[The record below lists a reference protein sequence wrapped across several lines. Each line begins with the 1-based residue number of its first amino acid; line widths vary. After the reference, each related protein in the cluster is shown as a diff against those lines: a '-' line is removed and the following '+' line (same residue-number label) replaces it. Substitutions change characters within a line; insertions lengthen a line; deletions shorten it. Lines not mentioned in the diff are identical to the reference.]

1 MTKTNT
7 TATATATTTAAAE
20 NLTAIKSVMTAAV
33 GRKMMRL
40 LLGDG
45 YSPAQAVTLAS
56 AVTTVSM
63 QSDPNSLHGSFIRM
77 ISRGLCA
84 QATTD
89 IIDSVSNVIT
99 AGGEIRDAEVHKEAS
114 RELES
119 VFNSIE
125 QMKED
130 IDRFST
136 QQERVIEATPE
147 QAKVIDVP
155 VEPAKKHM
163 PAGHRECESC
173 HMPGKKTKGSVLKLK
188 KPELMPDSVRE
199 LDGKWLCPK
208 CLTSVNEIIRKAIAE
223 EEARIKAEREAQAA
237 KDAAEAEAK
246 YAAEQEAKA
255 KAEQEEQMEK
265 LIALRAQEEELAAE
279 LGKCET
285 YAECAPASMKEV
297 AQAKVEEIRTSL
309 GNVRENIASIE
320 AMMNGSAPVET
331 PATPAPSVV
340 KKLSKKERKALR
352 KAGK

>member
-7 TATATATTTAAAE
+7 TATATATTE
-20 NLTAIKSVMTAAV
+20 NLTALKHVMTAAV
-33 GRKMMRL
+33 GRKMMRTF
-40 LLGDG
+40 LGDG
-45 YSPAQAVTLAS
+45 YSPAQAATLAGS
-56 AVTTVSM
+56 VTAIAM

-89 IIDSVSNVIT
+89 LIDVASKVIT
-99 AGGEIRDAEVHKEAS
+99 AGGEIKDADVHKEACC
-114 RELES
+114 ELES
-119 VFNSIE
+119 VFGSIE
-125 QMKED
+125 QMEED
-130 IDRFST
+130 INRFST

-155 VEPAKKHM
+155 TEPAKRHM
-163 PAGHRECESC
+163 PAGHKECELC

-208 CLTSVNEIIRKAIAE
+208 CLNSVNELIRKAIQDAE
-223 EEARIKAEREAQAA
+223 AAEAAAKKASEDEAKAQAER
-237 KDAAEAEAK
+237 DAAEAERK
-246 YAAEQEAKA
+246 FN
-255 KAEQEEQMEK
+255 MDK
-265 LIALRAQEEELAAE
+265 LVELRAQEQELSNKLNEA
-279 LGKCET
+279 ET
-285 YAECAPASMKEV
+285 YAAMAPEYMKE
-297 AQAKVEEIRTSL
+297 AANKPVEEIRTSL

-320 AMMNGSAPVET
+320 ALMNGGTTIET
-331 PATPAPSVV
+331 PTVPAPSVV

>member
-1 MTKTNT
+1 MTTNNT
-7 TATATATTTAAAE
+7 TTSSIIDE
-20 NLTAIKSVMTAAV
+20 QLTAIRTVMTGAV
-33 GRKMMRL
+33 GRQMMRKM
-40 LLGDG
+40 LGEQ
-45 YSPAQAVTLAS
+45 YSAAQSVTLAASVS
-56 AVTTVSM
+56 AIAM
-63 QSDPNSLHGSFIRM
+63 QSDPASIHGAFLRL
-77 ISRGLCA
+77 ISKGLCA
-84 QATTD
+84 QATSDVCD
-89 IIDSVSNVIT
+89 IVTSVIT
-99 AGGEIRDAEVHKEAS
+99 PSGDVKDADVHKEVCN
-114 RELES
+114 ELGS
-119 VFNSIE
+119 VFADLE
-125 QMKED
+125 ATADEPT
-130 IDRFST
+130 RFST
-136 QQERVIEATPE
+136 QQERTIEATPE

-155 VEPAKKHM
+155 TEPAKKHM
-163 PAGHRECESC
+163 PAGHQECELC

-208 CLTSVNEIIRKAIAE
+208 CLNSVNELIRKAIAD

-255 KAEQEEQMEK
+255 KAEQDAQMEK

-285 YAECAPASMKEV
+285 YADCAPASMKEV
-297 AQAKVEEIRTSL
+297 AKAKVEEIRTSL

-320 AMMNGSAPVET
+320 ALMNGGTTIET
-331 PATPAPSVV
+331 PAVPAPSIV

>member
-7 TATATATTTAAAE
+7 TATATAATE
-20 NLTAIKSVMTAAV
+20 NLTALKHVMTAAV
-33 GRKMMRL
+33 GRKMMRTF
-40 LLGDG
+40 LGDG
-45 YSPAQAVTLAS
+45 YSPAQAATLAGS
-56 AVTTVSM
+56 VTAIAM

-89 IIDSVSNVIT
+89 LIDVASKVIT
-99 AGGEIRDAEVHKEAS
+99 AGGEIKDADVHKEACC
-114 RELES
+114 ELES
-119 VFNSIE
+119 VFGSIE
-125 QMKED
+125 QMEEN

-136 QQERVIEATPE
+136 QAERVIEATPE

-155 VEPAKKHM
+155 SEPAKKHM
-163 PAGHRECESC
+163 PAGHKECELC

-208 CLTSVNEIIRKAIAE
+208 CLNSVNELIRKAIAD

-255 KAEQEEQMEK
+255 KAEQDAQMEK
-265 LIALRAQEEELAAE
+265 LLALRAQEEELAAE

-285 YAECAPASMKEV
+285 YADCAPASMKEV
-297 AQAKVEEIRTSL
+297 AKAKVEEIRTSL

-320 AMMNGSAPVET
+320 ALMNGGTTIET
-331 PATPAPSVV
+331 PTVPAPSIV

>member
-1 MTKTNT
+1 MTKTTAIAT
-7 TATATATTTAAAE
+7 TATAE
-20 NLTAIKSVMTAAV
+20 NINALKNVMTAAV
-33 GRKMMRL
+33 GRKMLNL
-40 LLGDG
+40 LLGDS
-45 YSPAQAVTLAS
+45 YTPVQAVTLAS
-56 AVTTVSM
+56 SVTTVAM

-89 IIDSVSNVIT
+89 LIDSVSKVIT
-99 AGGEIRDAEVHKEAS
+99 AGGEIKDPAVHKEATA
-114 RELES
+114 ELES
-119 VFNSIE
+119 VFSSLE
-125 QMKED
+125 GMKEN

-136 QQERVIEATPE
+136 QQGRIIEATPE

-255 KAEQEEQMEK
+255 KAEHEAQMER
-265 LIALRAQEEELAAE
+265 LIALRVQEEELAKE
-279 LGKCET
+279 LHKCET
-285 YAECAPASMKEV
+285 YAECAPDSMKDV
-297 AQAKVEEIRTSL
+297 ANAKVEEIRTSL
-309 GNVRENIASIE
+309 GGIRENIASLE
-320 AMMNGSAPVET
+320 ALMNGGTAIET
-331 PATPAPSVV
+331 PATPAPTVT

>member
-7 TATATATTTAAAE
+7 TTATTE

-89 IIDSVSNVIT
+89 IIDSVSSVIT
-99 AGGEIRDAEVHKEAS
+99 AGGEIKDTDTHKEACA
-114 RELES
+114 ELES
-119 VFNSIE
+119 VFSSIE
-125 QMKED
+125 TMTD
-130 IDRFST
+130 DPSRFST
-136 QQERVIEATPE
+136 QGDRVIEATPE

-155 VEPAKKHM
+155 TEPAKKHM
-163 PAGHRECESC
+163 PAGHQECEKC
-173 HMPGKKTKGSVLKLK
+173 HMPGKKSKGSVLKLK
-188 KPELMPDSVRE
+188 RPELMPDEIVE

-208 CLTSVNEIIRKAIAE
+208 CLNAVNEIIRKAIKDAE
-223 EEARIKAEREAQAA
+223 AAEAAAKKAAEDEAKAQAER
-237 KDAAEAEAK
+237 DAAEAERK
-246 YAAEQEAKA
+246 FNLD
-255 KAEQEEQMEK
+255 K
-265 LIALRAQEEELAAE
+265 LVELRAQEEELAKE
-279 LGKCET
+279 LAKCET
-285 YAECAPASMKEV
+285 YAECAPASMKEMAEKTV
-297 AQAKVEEIRTSL
+297 QEVRTSL
-309 GNVRENIASIE
+309 GNIRENISSIE
-320 AMMNGSAPVET
+320 ALINGGTEVHT
-331 PATPAPSVV
+331 VPAPTVTPSIA
-340 KKLSKKERKALR
+340 KKLTKKERKALR